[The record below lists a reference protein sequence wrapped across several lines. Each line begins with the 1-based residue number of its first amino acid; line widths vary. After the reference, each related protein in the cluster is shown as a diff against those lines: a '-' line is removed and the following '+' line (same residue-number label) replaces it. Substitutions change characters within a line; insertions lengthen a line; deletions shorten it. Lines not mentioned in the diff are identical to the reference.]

1 MYLYIL
7 YVKIHIFFNSEIV
20 VIESNI
26 CIYINIKYNRYH
38 INNVRIHYENK

>member
-7 YVKIHIFFNSEIV
+7 YVKIHIFLNSEIV

-26 CIYINIKYNRYH
+26 CILSIIDT
-38 INNVRIHYENK
+38 I